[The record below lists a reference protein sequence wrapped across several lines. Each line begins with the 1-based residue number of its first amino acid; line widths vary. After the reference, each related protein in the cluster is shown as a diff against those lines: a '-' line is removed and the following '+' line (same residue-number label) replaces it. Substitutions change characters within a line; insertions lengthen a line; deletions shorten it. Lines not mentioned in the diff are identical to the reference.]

1 MRFKSQSTGE
11 VGKKRQWGWY
21 FSIDVIMKLTV
32 KWQRWRLGFYCF
44 YGFFRSKEIG
54 WYFCVWYCAVL
65 CVAVPHFWCPKKC
78 MQLLFLVSIGPL
90 QGRPFTLMGFFLHQV
105 AFLLRKETFFSVAD
119 YPLMDKWTDGQTSSC
134 SSWAL
139 SLQGLGVVRFHNQDA
154 QRKTSKKNLQK
165 LEERNFLGRSFLIY

>member
-11 VGKKRQWGWY
+11 VGKKRQWRWY

-65 CVAVPHFWCPKKC
+65 CVAVPHFWCPTKC

-105 AFLLRKETFFSVAD
+105 AFLLRKETFFFRWQITHWWTNG
-119 YPLMDKWTDGQTSSC
+119 LMDRP
-134 SSWAL
+134 L
-139 SLQGLGVVRFHNQDA
+139 PGLFLYKVWVWWDSTTRML
-154 QRKTSKKNLQK
+154 R
-165 LEERNFLGRSFLIY
+165 ERQAKRIYRS